1 MLMLG
6 PFAGFPALSAYC
18 TVSLLGAFEGMN
30 REAPAHAGSN
40 LQRNARLFGSAAGAL
55 GVATEFFS

>member
-6 PFAGFPALSAYC
+6 PFAAFPALSAYC

-40 LQRNARLFGSAAGAL
+40 LQQKCSAL
-55 GVATEFFS
+55 RFSSRGVGRRHEILS